1 MKIKDGI
8 KLGIGV
14 TIGCSI
20 ARELSEVTY
29 KGIIILYQK
38 LINKGIFDSETV
50 DDLNK
55 ILKSCECKER
65 FNYKPEN
72 TTKNKIGFA
81 VD

>member
-14 TIGCSI
+14 TIGYSI
-20 ARELSEVTY
+20 ACKLSRIVY
-29 KGIIILYQK
+29 NGIILLYQEF
-38 LINKGIFDSETV
+38 INKGIFDSEAV
-50 DDLNK
+50 DEFNK
-55 ILKSCECKER
+55 ILKSHACEER

-72 TTKNKIGFA
+72 TTKNKIGFT